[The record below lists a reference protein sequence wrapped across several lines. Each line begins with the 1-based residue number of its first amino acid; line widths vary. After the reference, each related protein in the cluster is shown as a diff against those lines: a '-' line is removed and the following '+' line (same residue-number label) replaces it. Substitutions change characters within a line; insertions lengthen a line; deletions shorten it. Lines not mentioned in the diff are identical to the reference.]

1 MERFAKIAA
10 FNYFRKTFQKWLLL
24 LFIYLVYK
32 NTYEDEI
39 LSWKFSK
46 KLNSIDTFTN
56 VIINSIM
63 KLSAIVFITV

>member
-1 MERFAKIAA
+1 M
-10 FNYFRKTFQKWLLL
+10 
-24 LFIYLVYK
+24 V
-32 NTYEDEI
+32 NTDEI

-63 KLSAIVFITV
+63 KLNAIVFITV